1 MAEQPLVAPPNIYAI
16 PQVPSYEPPPLPE
29 LPQVSQPESA
39 PLDTGTA
46 TVKYSPSL
54 DSFYV
59 NGRTFKADDETQKV
73 KSLEYFNDPTPRPAP
88 QGDWVSLDSAGY
100 LGHVREITDPSTWRL
115 LTRNFGIGVDNLQ
128 QLAGYGLQLA
138 GAETLGKGI
147 VEQQAQDLA
156 KVEPYQRS
164 FSDIGSS
171 PERGLTD
178 WLVANIAQQG
188 PNIVET
194 LVTTALGFAGG
205 SAAGGGINPVTGVGG
220 AVASLVGKG
229 AIKQQLAA
237 ITAKVIANN
246 ELKAAG
252 KAIVPLTLA
261 ETKVL
266 KTAAG
271 IAGGAAAT
279 IANSY
284 AMGASDIYGETV
296 QSGEPDRLAAV
307 LGGLPY
313 AALDLFPEAVLASKI
328 FGGTLKLSNRA
339 LGDIPSKV
347 GKAGEILKRGT
358 IGGTA
363 GGLLEGSTEAGQ
375 ELLLLAA
382 NPNEDFDSDSG
393 KLRVLN
399 AFASGFGIGAPV
411 GGGAQILTAGKLKAG
426 KPTDVLAGGDP
437 EPSVQ
442 GELFPPDQPLG
453 TPPTTATPGQTEMF
467 PDTALGTAPAP
478 TAYTPS
484 ETAPGQYELPFG
496 NQNVLRNMQINAEAN
511 RQAAAAGAVAPQ
523 QLNLPLAGGS
533 NMPQGQTNLMQ
544 NLRTISSGP
553 VPSVT
558 QPSLPTQTAL
568 PPQGNMMLRQLQNM
582 IPQQVAPPTN
592 PLMAAR
598 LGPAIAARE
607 DFNARLQAAANF
619 QQQARQQ
626 EDAARM
632 QQEIAQFNAPAMPAP
647 MTIPGAAAPRVPTT
661 QPTQMSL
668 PGMAPPK
675 SKFLQRGVQAQP
687 AVQESYGP
695 SAQIPFNFGAQPA
708 APVATSPAAP
718 APFTLKLTPQNA
730 PEDIAKQ
737 NKAALEKLKAKGTPV
752 TPQGAVSPVGKPE
765 EGSVPSE
772 TLQIEAPKRAV
783 NVTASVVND
792 LAEATSL
799 AEAKKPTANMVDLAF
814 SGDEDAVG
822 YIIAATA
829 PNSGIGKTIGQALR
843 SSLRD
848 KITSI
853 LKADPTASAKEW
865 IQLAKTYNL
874 VPELKGLLA
883 KATDLPADVQEFV
896 NTPSPISPE
905 EQAKEARLSMMRA
918 ITKAKQRAD
927 GLFLRLDGTPI
938 SEPMVI
944 GRVKM
949 LVAGMVRK
957 FVNAP
962 TVHVAKNVADLK
974 ATNPK
979 LYERANAARE
989 AGDFATTKAV
999 GYSFGEDIIIFSD
1012 FVQTEQQLKFVLAH
1026 EALGHFG
1033 FKSIMSDAN
1042 LKSMLNQAYNQDSE
1056 VRNAADELIDL
1067 HGMSKLEAIEEV
1079 LAQRA
1084 AELDT
1089 STIRRVWNFIKNA
1102 LNRMGFEFD
1111 DDAARMLI
1119 HQSRM
1124 YVRRGITG
1132 NFFSNDSVT
1141 DTISDMTQT
1150 AMGGMFSRS
1159 DVTFASAASGGLN
1172 RVGDN
1177 LTVLDNMRTF
1187 FTSPDKL
1194 QQAAKITADIFS
1206 TLDQKARH
1214 SEGLTTIYNLFK
1226 AQNNL
1231 ARSLISQLEDM
1242 NKFTSMGSVFGGPSQ
1257 DDLTKA
1263 GQYLAQARMY
1273 MLQSTKDSDITG
1285 YGSLF
1290 VLNGSGYPT
1299 LDNAVAD
1306 KLMADGLVTADQ
1318 FRKGFEIKNA
1328 LGELQE
1334 KVQENVDESSKAWK
1348 IYLEQRAVVN
1358 KAALDKLEQTYL
1370 SAQYQQTELV
1380 SDVVKALLPEDTSA
1394 TQAEVS
1400 ALKAIIKQYRSILES
1415 DIVSSIGTD
1424 KVEPSEASMALA
1436 KDFLY
1441 EVTRAFYKTNKM
1453 QDWLSPQAGS
1463 TEKAATIFATPE
1475 YDRVRAALTTLQRMK
1490 ISNDTTLGNIQQHIA
1505 NSVFS
1510 EVDARNAEIDA
1521 KTTIRTSY
1529 APLIHRGKYEVRLV
1543 AYDKNGNPVQ
1553 LAEAFKDV
1561 MPTPR
1566 ADSIDEVDGI
1576 IDGFKNK
1583 ETGQK
1588 ENGLAAIWEGK
1599 DFNVVNSD
1607 GKTVSVRFRVE
1618 SGKAAVNRSVGESG
1632 DFSNFVNY
1640 LARNNVSITP
1650 RERERLVVS
1659 MTKQGDSRRSRLRFS
1674 GNPGFNADVV
1684 GSIADHIE
1692 TSSHVS
1698 AKIRYRRQT
1707 DAVMLNKS
1715 AWQGNPSKLK
1725 ALRLAVDAEK
1735 DPSRKAQAVREYN
1748 DYAYKYVYSAPK
1760 RRPAVDMLKEDGSVA
1775 KTVATRGEGNS
1786 YFNEASALIEWHGQ
1800 QLDTANAVEDYL
1812 SGPVVSRIK
1821 TAVVT
1826 MQLGGSIATAMIN
1839 LLSLGTHSLNYLAT
1853 YNPARS
1859 YGLGYGYD
1867 KAFKALFSAGK
1878 DVGNYKLADSDY
1890 LTKLVEKPWAAGER
1904 RSGMTEDEAKYL
1916 LSETLTGS
1924 LQPSEANT
1932 LLGTKRG
1939 GIRNGN
1945 VQAGIRG
1952 YMFMFS
1958 YTEAYN
1964 RRVTAL
1970 ATYRLEKERALAE
1983 GLTESEAQA
1992 RSRVVTSRTIDMTQG
2007 QYAMYNRPRIAY
2019 GGIGSLLF
2027 MYKQFVV
2034 LTLGMMRNLS
2044 PSGQAAMIGTILL
2057 LSGLKGV
2064 PFADDLLDLADFL
2077 MQSLGIKKKSAEGE
2091 VMLFLNSI
2099 VPGLTP
2105 YIMRGLVDEMTG
2117 ATVSSRSGFGDIIP
2131 LSGVFNYG
2139 SDPTRELTNFAGPI
2153 VGGIASIATNAKD
2166 IVSYAAEVVGLKPD
2180 TTTIKDI
2187 MRKSP
2192 FAGVRALSDTLVYY
2206 QDGKVTTSDGKVAIS
2221 TVGPMVLGFRL
2232 LGFMPAET
2240 TKTNDIIR
2248 ISKGGSAYVAAVK
2261 KEFVDAYR
2269 RAAVSNNRADMTRIK
2284 QQVKQHNIDAKGT
2297 GFEIKDFD
2305 MATKKATK
2313 EAMSSSSIRY
2323 LRTVPKGL
2331 KQDVIDYLNVYGLE
2345 VKDGAVQ

>member
-1 MAEQPLVAPPNIYAI
+1 MAEQPLIAPPNLYGSI
-16 PQVPSYEPPPLPE
+16 QPLP
-29 LPQVSQPESA
+29 LPDMQMPQFTQPSQPESA
-39 PLDTGTA
+39 PLDTGSA

-88 QGDWVSLDSAGY
+88 QGDWVSLDTAGY
-100 LGHVREITDPSTWRL
+100 LGHVREITDPGTWRL
-115 LTRNFGIGVDNLQ
+115 FSRNFGIGVDNLQ

-138 GAETLGKGI
+138 GAETLGKSI

-171 PERGLTD
+171 PERGVTD
-178 WLVANIAQQG
+178 WLVASIAQQG

-229 AIKQQLAA
+229 VIKEQLAA
-237 ITAKVIANN
+237 ITAKVLANN

-271 IAGGAAAT
+271 IAGGAAAS

-284 AMGASDIYGETV
+284 ALGASDIYGETV
-296 QSGEPDRLAAV
+296 QSGEPNRLAAV
-307 LGGLPY
+307 LGGIPY
-313 AALDLFPEAVLASKI
+313 AALDLFPEAVIASKM
-328 FGGTLKLSNRA
+328 FGGTLRLNNRA
-339 LGDIPSKV
+339 LADISTKR
-347 GKAGEILKRGT
+347 GKAGEILKRGA

-363 GGLLEGSTEAGQ
+363 GGLLEGSTEAAQ

-382 NPNEDFDSDSG
+382 NPNEDFESDSG

-399 AFASGFGIGAPV
+399 AFAAGFGIGAPI

-426 KPTDVLAGGDP
+426 KATDVLAGGDP
-437 EPSVQ
+437 DP
-442 GELFPPDQPLG
+442 
-453 TPPTTATPGQTEMF
+453 TATPALPSPPQPGDAGYNEGETDPFMQARREQMF
-467 PDTALGTAPAP
+467 APPPLPTLDPFADRRRAFLGEPA
-478 TAYTPS
+478 
-484 ETAPGQYELPFG
+484 
-496 NQNVLRNMQINAEAN
+496 VII
-511 RQAAAAGAVAPQ
+511 
-523 QLNLPLAGGS
+523 
-533 NMPQGQTNLMQ
+533 PQGQANLMQ
-544 NLRTISSGP
+544 NLRDISSGP
-553 VPSVT
+553 VPQAAPQSIAQPNLLT
-558 QPSLPTQTAL
+558 QPRLPAQPVQTAL
-568 PPQGNMMLRQLQNM
+568 PPQGNMLLQQLQNL

-598 LGPAIAARE
+598 MGEALAG
-607 DFNARLQAAANF
+607 
-619 QQQARQQ
+619 QQQAQQ
-626 EDAARM
+626 QQAIRNAAFVPAQNAVM
-632 QQEIAQFNAPAMPAP
+632 QQEIAQYNAPNMRMPTA
-647 MTIPGAAAPRVPTT
+647 IPEAAAPQVPTT

-718 APFTLKLTPQNA
+718 FTLKLTPQNT

-737 NKAALEKLKAKGTPV
+737 NKAALAKLKAKETPV

-772 TLQIEAPKRAV
+772 TLQIEAPKRAA

-822 YIIAATA
+822 YVIAATA

-843 SSLRD
+843 SSLKD

-865 IQLAKTYNL
+865 IQFAKTYNL

-905 EQAKEARLSMMRA
+905 EQAKEARLSMMKA
-918 ITKAKQRAD
+918 LTKARQRAD

-938 SEPMVI
+938 PEPMVI

-999 GYSFGEDIIIFSD
+999 GYSFGKDIIIFSD

-1150 AMGGMFSRS
+1150 AMDGMFSRS

-1177 LTVLDNMRTF
+1177 LTVLDNMRSF

-1194 QQAAKITADIFS
+1194 QQAVKITADIFS

-1242 NKFTSMGSVFGGPSQ
+1242 NKFTGMGSVFGGPSQ

-1299 LDNAVAD
+1299 LNKAVAD
-1306 KLMADGLVTADQ
+1306 QVMADGLVTADQ

-1334 KVQENVDESSKAWK
+1334 KVQENIDESSKAWK

-1424 KVEPSEASMALA
+1424 KVEPSEASTALA

-1441 EVTRAFYKTNKM
+1441 EVTRAFYKTDKM
-1453 QDWLSPQAGS
+1453 KDWLSPQAGS
-1463 TEKAATIFATPE
+1463 TEKAATIFAVPE
-1475 YDRVRAALTTLQRMK
+1475 YDKVRAALTTLQRMN
-1490 ISNDTTLGNIQQHIA
+1490 ISGDKALGDIQQHIA

-1543 AYDKNGNPVQ
+1543 AYDKSGNPVQ

-1599 DFNVVNSD
+1599 DFDVVNSD

-1650 RERERLVVS
+1650 QERERLVVS

-1715 AWQGNPSKLK
+1715 AWQGEPSKLK

-1775 KTVATRGEGNS
+1775 KTVATKGEGNS

-1800 QLDTANAVEDYL
+1800 QLDTANAVEDAL

-1826 MQLGGSIATAMIN
+1826 MQLGGSVATAMVN

-1859 YGLGYGYD
+1859 YGLGYGYS
-1867 KAFKALFSAGK
+1867 KAFKALSIAGK

-1890 LTKLVEKPWAAGER
+1890 LTKLVEKPWTAGER
-1904 RSGMTEDEAKYL
+1904 RNGMTEDEAKYL

-1939 GIRNGN
+1939 GIRSGN

-2019 GGIGSLLF
+2019 DGIGSLLF

-2034 LTLGMMRNLS
+2034 LTLGMMRNLP

-2131 LSGVFNYG
+2131 LTGALNYG
-2139 SDPTRELTNFAGPI
+2139 SDPVREIANFAGPI
-2153 VGGIASIATNAKD
+2153 VGGITSIATNAKD

-2180 TTTIKDI
+2180 ITTIKDI

-2206 QDGKVTTSDGKVAIS
+2206 QDGKVTTSDGKVALQ

-2232 LGFMPAET
+2232 LGFMPADT
-2240 TKTNDIIR
+2240 TKTNDVIR
-2248 ISKGGSAYVAAVK
+2248 ISKGGGAYVAAVK
-2261 KEFVDAYR
+2261 KDFVDAYR

-2305 MATKKATK
+2305 LAIKKAAK

-2331 KQDVIDYLNVYGLE
+2331 KQDVIDYLNVYGLD

>member
-1 MAEQPLVAPPNIYAI
+1 MAEQPLIAPPNLYGSI
-16 PQVPSYEPPPLPE
+16 QPLP
-29 LPQVSQPESA
+29 LPDMQMPQFTQPSQPESA
-39 PLDTGTA
+39 PLDTGSA

-88 QGDWVSLDSAGY
+88 QGDWVSLDTAGY
-100 LGHVREITDPSTWRL
+100 LGHVREITDPGTWRL
-115 LTRNFGIGVDNLQ
+115 FSRNFGIGVDNLQ

-138 GAETLGKGI
+138 GAETLGKSI

-171 PERGLTD
+171 PERGVTD
-178 WLVANIAQQG
+178 WLVASIAQQG

-229 AIKQQLAA
+229 VIKEQLAA
-237 ITAKVIANN
+237 ITAKVLANN

-271 IAGGAAAT
+271 IAGGAAAS

-284 AMGASDIYGETV
+284 ALGASDIYGETV
-296 QSGEPDRLAAV
+296 QSGEPNRLAAV
-307 LGGLPY
+307 LGGIPY
-313 AALDLFPEAVLASKI
+313 AALDLFPEAVIASKM
-328 FGGTLKLSNRA
+328 FGGTLRLNNRA
-339 LGDIPSKV
+339 LADISTKR
-347 GKAGEILKRGT
+347 GKAGEILKRGA
-358 IGGTA
+358 IGGAA
-363 GGLLEGSTEAGQ
+363 GGLLEGSTEAAQ

-382 NPNEDFDSDSG
+382 NPNEDFESDSG

-399 AFASGFGIGAPV
+399 AFAAGFGIGAPI
-411 GGGAQILTAGKLKAG
+411 GGGAQILTSGKLKAG
-426 KPTDVLAGGDP
+426 KPTDMLTGTNP

-442 GELFPPDQPLG
+442 GELFPDQNLG
-453 TPPTTATPGQTEMF
+453 APPTAATPGQTEMF

-478 TAYTPS
+478 TTYTPPS
-484 ETAPGQYELPFG
+484 GAAPGQYELPFG

-511 RQAAAAGAVAPQ
+511 RQAAAGAVAPQ
-523 QLNLPLAGGS
+523 QLDLPLAGGS

-544 NLRTISSGP
+544 NLRSISSGP
-553 VPSVT
+553 VPSVAR
-558 QPSLPTQTAL
+558 PSLPVQTAL
-568 PPQGNMMLRQLQNM
+568 PPQGNMMLQQLQNL

-598 LGPAIAARE
+598 MGEALAG
-607 DFNARLQAAANF
+607 
-619 QQQARQQ
+619 QQQAQQ
-626 EDAARM
+626 QQAIRNAAFVPAQNAVM
-632 QQEIAQFNAPAMPAP
+632 QQEIAQYNAPNMRMPTA
-647 MTIPGAAAPRVPTT
+647 IPEAAAPRVPTT

-718 APFTLKLTPQNA
+718 APFTLKLTPQNT

-737 NKAALEKLKAKGTPV
+737 NKVALAKLKAKETPV

-765 EGSVPSE
+765 EGNVPSE
-772 TLQIEAPKRAV
+772 TLQIEAPKRAA

-822 YIIAATA
+822 YVIAATA

-843 SSLRD
+843 SSLKD

-865 IQLAKTYNL
+865 IQFAKTYNL

-905 EQAKEARLSMMRA
+905 EQAKEARLSMMKA
-918 ITKAKQRAD
+918 LTKARQRAD

-999 GYSFGEDIIIFSD
+999 GYSFGKDIIIFSD

-1033 FKSIMSDAN
+1033 FKSIMSDVN

-1150 AMGGMFSRS
+1150 AMDGMFSRS

-1177 LTVLDNMRTF
+1177 LTVLDNMRSF

-1194 QQAAKITADIFS
+1194 QQAVKITADIFS

-1242 NKFTSMGSVFGGPSQ
+1242 NRFTGMGSVFGGPSQ

-1299 LDNAVAD
+1299 LNKAVAD
-1306 KLMADGLVTADQ
+1306 QVMADGLVTADQ

-1424 KVEPSEASMALA
+1424 KVEPSEASTALA

-1441 EVTRAFYKTNKM
+1441 EVTRAFYKTDKM
-1453 QDWLSPQAGS
+1453 KDWLSPQAGS
-1463 TEKAATIFATPE
+1463 TEKAATIFAVPE
-1475 YDRVRAALTTLQRMK
+1475 YDKVRAALTTLQRMN
-1490 ISNDTTLGNIQQHIA
+1490 ISGDKALGDIQQHIA

-1543 AYDKNGNPVQ
+1543 AYDKSGNPVQ

-1599 DFNVVNSD
+1599 DFDVVNSD

-1650 RERERLVVS
+1650 QERERLVVS

-1715 AWQGNPSKLK
+1715 AWQGEPSKLK

-1775 KTVATRGEGNS
+1775 KTVATKGEGNS

-1800 QLDTANAVEDYL
+1800 QLDTANAVEDAL

-1826 MQLGGSIATAMIN
+1826 MQLGGSVATAMVN

-1859 YGLGYGYD
+1859 YGLGYGYS
-1867 KAFKALFSAGK
+1867 KAFKALSIAGK

-1904 RSGMTEDEAKYL
+1904 RNGMTEDEAKYL

-1939 GIRNGN
+1939 GIRSGN

-2019 GGIGSLLF
+2019 DGIGSLLF

-2034 LTLGMMRNLS
+2034 LTLGMMRNLP

-2131 LSGVFNYG
+2131 LTGALNYG
-2139 SDPTRELTNFAGPI
+2139 SDPIREIANFAGPI
-2153 VGGIASIATNAKD
+2153 VGGITSIATNAKD

-2180 TTTIKDI
+2180 TTTINDI

-2206 QDGKVTTSDGKVAIS
+2206 QDGKVTTSDGKVALQ

-2232 LGFMPAET
+2232 LGFMPADT
-2240 TKTNDIIR
+2240 TKTNDVIR
-2248 ISKGGSAYVAAVK
+2248 ISKGGGAYVAAVK

-2269 RAAVSNNRADMTRIK
+2269 RAAVSNSRADMTRIK
-2284 QQVKQHNIDAKGT
+2284 QQVREHNIDAKGT

-2305 MATKKATK
+2305 LAIKKAAK
-2313 EAMSSSSIRY
+2313 EAMSSSSVRY
-2323 LRTVPKGL
+2323 LRTAPKGL
-2331 KQDVIDYLNVYGLE
+2331 KQDVIDYLNVYGLD

>member
-1 MAEQPLVAPPNIYAI
+1 MAEQPLIAPPNLYGSI
-16 PQVPSYEPPPLPE
+16 QPLP
-29 LPQVSQPESA
+29 LPDMQMPQFTQPSQPESA
-39 PLDTGTA
+39 PLDTGSA

-88 QGDWVSLDSAGY
+88 QGDWVSLDTAGY
-100 LGHVREITDPSTWRL
+100 LGHVREITDPGTWRL
-115 LTRNFGIGVDNLQ
+115 FSRNFGIGVDNLQ

-138 GAETLGKGI
+138 GAETLGKSI

-171 PERGLTD
+171 PERGVTD
-178 WLVANIAQQG
+178 WLVASIAQQG

-229 AIKQQLAA
+229 VIKEQLAA
-237 ITAKVIANN
+237 ITAKVLANN

-271 IAGGAAAT
+271 IAGGAAAS

-284 AMGASDIYGETV
+284 ALGASDIYGETV
-296 QSGEPDRLAAV
+296 QSGEPNRLAAV
-307 LGGLPY
+307 LGGIPY
-313 AALDLFPEAVLASKI
+313 AALDLFPEAVIASKM
-328 FGGTLKLSNRA
+328 FGGTLRLNNRA
-339 LGDIPSKV
+339 LADISTKR
-347 GKAGEILKRGT
+347 GKAGEILKRGA

-363 GGLLEGSTEAGQ
+363 GGLLEGSTEAAQ

-382 NPNEDFDSDSG
+382 NPNEDFESDSG

-399 AFASGFGIGAPV
+399 AFAAGFGIGAPI

-426 KPTDVLAGGDP
+426 KATDVLAGGDP
-437 EPSVQ
+437 DP
-442 GELFPPDQPLG
+442 
-453 TPPTTATPGQTEMF
+453 TATPALPSPPQPGDAGYNEGETDPFMQARREQMF
-467 PDTALGTAPAP
+467 APPPLPTLDPFADRRRAFLGEPA
-478 TAYTPS
+478 
-484 ETAPGQYELPFG
+484 
-496 NQNVLRNMQINAEAN
+496 VII
-511 RQAAAAGAVAPQ
+511 
-523 QLNLPLAGGS
+523 
-533 NMPQGQTNLMQ
+533 PQGQANLMQ
-544 NLRTISSGP
+544 NLRDISSGP
-553 VPSVT
+553 VPQAAPQSIAQPNLLT
-558 QPSLPTQTAL
+558 QPRLPAQPVQTAL
-568 PPQGNMMLRQLQNM
+568 PPQGNMLLQQLQNL

-598 LGPAIAARE
+598 MGEALAG
-607 DFNARLQAAANF
+607 
-619 QQQARQQ
+619 QQQAQQ
-626 EDAARM
+626 QQAIRNAAFVPAQNAVM
-632 QQEIAQFNAPAMPAP
+632 QQEIAQYNAPNMRMPTA
-647 MTIPGAAAPRVPTT
+647 IPEAAAPQVPTT

-718 APFTLKLTPQNA
+718 FTLKLTPQNT

-737 NKAALEKLKAKGTPV
+737 NKAALAKLKAKETPV

-772 TLQIEAPKRAV
+772 TLQIEAPKRAA

-822 YIIAATA
+822 YVIAATA

-843 SSLRD
+843 SSLKD

-865 IQLAKTYNL
+865 IQFAKTYNL

-905 EQAKEARLSMMRA
+905 EQAKEARLSMMKA
-918 ITKAKQRAD
+918 LTKARQRAD

-938 SEPMVI
+938 PEPMVI

-999 GYSFGEDIIIFSD
+999 GYSFGKDIIIFSD

-1150 AMGGMFSRS
+1150 AMDGMFSRS

-1177 LTVLDNMRTF
+1177 LTVLDNMRSF

-1194 QQAAKITADIFS
+1194 QQAVKITADIFS

-1214 SEGLTTIYNLFK
+1214 SEGLTTIYSLFK

-1242 NKFTSMGSVFGGPSQ
+1242 NKFTGMGSVFGGPSQ

-1299 LDNAVAD
+1299 LNKAVAD
-1306 KLMADGLVTADQ
+1306 QVMADGLVTADQ

-1334 KVQENVDESSKAWK
+1334 KVQENIDESSKAWK

-1424 KVEPSEASMALA
+1424 KVEPSEASTALA

-1441 EVTRAFYKTNKM
+1441 EVTRAFYKTDKM
-1453 QDWLSPQAGS
+1453 KDWLSPQAGS
-1463 TEKAATIFATPE
+1463 TEKAATIFAVPE
-1475 YDRVRAALTTLQRMK
+1475 YDKVRAALTTLQRMN
-1490 ISNDTTLGNIQQHIA
+1490 ISGDKALGDIQQHIA

-1543 AYDKNGNPVQ
+1543 AYDKSGNPVQ

-1599 DFNVVNSD
+1599 DFDVVNSD

-1650 RERERLVVS
+1650 QERERLVVS

-1715 AWQGNPSKLK
+1715 AWQGEPSKLK

-1775 KTVATRGEGNS
+1775 KTVATKGEGNS

-1800 QLDTANAVEDYL
+1800 QLDTANAVEDAL

-1826 MQLGGSIATAMIN
+1826 MQLGGSVATAMVN

-1859 YGLGYGYD
+1859 YGLGYGYS
-1867 KAFKALFSAGK
+1867 KAFKALSIAGK

-1890 LTKLVEKPWAAGER
+1890 LTKLVEKPWTAGER
-1904 RSGMTEDEAKYL
+1904 RNGMTEDEAKYL

-1939 GIRNGN
+1939 GIRSGN

-2019 GGIGSLLF
+2019 DGIGSLLF

-2034 LTLGMMRNLS
+2034 LTLGMMRNLP

-2131 LSGVFNYG
+2131 LTGALNYG
-2139 SDPTRELTNFAGPI
+2139 SDPVREIANFAGPI
-2153 VGGIASIATNAKD
+2153 VGGITSIATNAKD

-2180 TTTIKDI
+2180 ITTIKDI

-2206 QDGKVTTSDGKVAIS
+2206 QDGKVTTSDGKVALQ

-2232 LGFMPAET
+2232 LGFMPADT
-2240 TKTNDIIR
+2240 TKTNDVIR
-2248 ISKGGSAYVAAVK
+2248 ISKGGGAYVAAVK
-2261 KEFVDAYR
+2261 KDFVDAYR

-2305 MATKKATK
+2305 LAIKKAAK

-2331 KQDVIDYLNVYGLE
+2331 KQDVIDYLNVYGLD

>member
-1 MAEQPLVAPPNIYAI
+1 
-16 PQVPSYEPPPLPE
+16 
-29 LPQVSQPESA
+29 
-39 PLDTGTA
+39 
-46 TVKYSPSL
+46 
-54 DSFYV
+54 
-59 NGRTFKADDETQKV
+59 
-73 KSLEYFNDPTPRPAP
+73 
-88 QGDWVSLDSAGY
+88 
-100 LGHVREITDPSTWRL
+100 
-115 LTRNFGIGVDNLQ
+115 
-128 QLAGYGLQLA
+128 
-138 GAETLGKGI
+138 
-147 VEQQAQDLA
+147 
-156 KVEPYQRS
+156 
-164 FSDIGSS
+164 
-171 PERGLTD
+171 
-178 WLVANIAQQG
+178 
-188 PNIVET
+188 
-194 LVTTALGFAGG
+194 
-205 SAAGGGINPVTGVGG
+205 
-220 AVASLVGKG
+220 
-229 AIKQQLAA
+229 
-237 ITAKVIANN
+237 
-246 ELKAAG
+246 
-252 KAIVPLTLA
+252 
-261 ETKVL
+261 
-266 KTAAG
+266 
-271 IAGGAAAT
+271 
-279 IANSY
+279 
-284 AMGASDIYGETV
+284 
-296 QSGEPDRLAAV
+296 
-307 LGGLPY
+307 
-313 AALDLFPEAVLASKI
+313 
-328 FGGTLKLSNRA
+328 
-339 LGDIPSKV
+339 
-347 GKAGEILKRGT
+347 
-358 IGGTA
+358 
-363 GGLLEGSTEAGQ
+363 
-375 ELLLLAA
+375 
-382 NPNEDFDSDSG
+382 
-393 KLRVLN
+393 
-399 AFASGFGIGAPV
+399 
-411 GGGAQILTAGKLKAG
+411 
-426 KPTDVLAGGDP
+426 
-437 EPSVQ
+437 
-442 GELFPPDQPLG
+442 
-453 TPPTTATPGQTEMF
+453 
-467 PDTALGTAPAP
+467 LGTAPAP
-478 TAYTPS
+478 TAYTS
-484 ETAPGQYELPFG
+484 SGAAPGQYELPFG

-523 QLNLPLAGGS
+523 QLDLPLAGGS

-544 NLRTISSGP
+544 NLRSISSGP
-553 VPSVT
+553 VPSVAR
-558 QPSLPTQTAL
+558 PSLPVQTAL
-568 PPQGNMMLRQLQNM
+568 PPQGNMMLQQLQNL

-598 LGPAIAARE
+598 MGEALAG
-607 DFNARLQAAANF
+607 
-619 QQQARQQ
+619 QQQAQQ
-626 EDAARM
+626 QQAIRNAAFVPAQNAVM
-632 QQEIAQFNAPAMPAP
+632 QQEIAQYNAPNMRTPTA
-647 MTIPGAAAPRVPTT
+647 IPEAAAPRVPTT

-718 APFTLKLTPQNA
+718 APFTLKLTPQNT

-737 NKAALEKLKAKGTPV
+737 NKAALAKLKAKETPV

-772 TLQIEAPKRAV
+772 TLQIEAPKRAA

-843 SSLRD
+843 SSLKD

-905 EQAKEARLSMMRA
+905 EQAKEARLSMMKA
-918 ITKAKQRAD
+918 LTKARQRAD

-962 TVHVAKNVADLK
+962 TTHVFKNVADLK

-999 GYSFGEDIIIFSD
+999 GYSFGKDIIIFSD

-1132 NFFSNDSVT
+1132 NFFSNDSVA

-1150 AMGGMFSRS
+1150 AMDGMFSRS

-1177 LTVLDNMRTF
+1177 LTVLDNMRSF

-1194 QQAAKITADIFS
+1194 QQAVKITTDIFS

-1231 ARSLISQLEDM
+1231 ARSLISKLEDM
-1242 NKFTSMGSVFGGPSQ
+1242 NKFTGMGSVFGGPSQ
-1257 DDLTKA
+1257 ADLTKA

-1318 FRKGFEIKNA
+1318 FRQGFEIKNA

-1348 IYLEQRAVVN
+1348 VYLEQRAVVN
-1358 KAALDKLEQTYL
+1358 RAALDKLEQTYL

-1380 SDVVKALLPEDTSA
+1380 SDVMKALLPEDTSA

-1415 DIVSSIGTD
+1415 DIVSAIGTD
-1424 KVEPSEASMALA
+1424 KVEPSSTSQQLA

-1441 EVTRAFYKTNKM
+1441 EVTRALYKTDKM
-1453 QDWLSPQAGS
+1453 KDWLSPEAGS

-1475 YDRVRAALTTLQRMK
+1475 YDKVRAALTTLQRMN
-1490 ISNDTTLGNIQQHIA
+1490 ISSDNTLGNIQQHIA
-1505 NSVFS
+1505 NSIFS

-1529 APLIHRGKYEVRLV
+1529 APLIHRGKYEIRLV
-1543 AYDKNGNPVQ
+1543 AYDKNGRPVK
-1553 LAEAFKDV
+1553 LSEATKDI

-1588 ENGLAAIWEGK
+1588 EDGLAAIWEGK
-1599 DFNVVNSD
+1599 DFDVVNSD

-1650 RERERLVVS
+1650 QERERLVVS

-1674 GNPGFNADVV
+1674 GNPGYNADVV

-1715 AWQGNPSKLK
+1715 AWQGDPSKLK
-1725 ALRLAVDAEK
+1725 ALRLAVNVEK
-1735 DPSRKAQAVREYN
+1735 DPARKAQAVREYN
-1748 DYAYKYVYSAPK
+1748 DYAYKYVYSAPM

-1775 KTVATRGEGNS
+1775 KTVATKGEGNS

-1800 QLDTANAVEDYL
+1800 QLDTANAVEDSL

-1826 MQLGGSIATAMIN
+1826 MQLGGSVATAMVN

-1859 YGLGYGYD
+1859 YGLGYGYE
-1867 KAFKALFSAGK
+1867 KAFKALSIAGK

-1890 LTKLVEKPWAAGER
+1890 LTKLVEKPWAADER
-1904 RSGMTEDEAKYL
+1904 RNGMTEDEAKYL

-1939 GIRNGN
+1939 GIRSGN

-1983 GLTESEAQA
+1983 GLTESEARA

-2131 LSGVFNYG
+2131 LTGVFNYG
-2139 SDPTRELTNFAGPI
+2139 SDPARELTNFAGPI
-2153 VGGIASIATNAKD
+2153 VGGIGSIATNAKD

-2206 QDGKVTTSDGKVAIS
+2206 QDGKVTTSDGKVALQ
-2221 TVGPMVLGFRL
+2221 TAGPAVLVARL
-2232 LGFMPAET
+2232 LGFMPADT
-2240 TKTNDIIR
+2240 TKSNDVIR
-2248 ISKGGSAYVAAVK
+2248 ISKGGGAYVAAVK

-2269 RAAVSNNRADMTRIK
+2269 RAAVSNSRADMTRIK

-2305 MATKKATK
+2305 LAVKKAAK
-2313 EAMSSSSIRY
+2313 EAMSSSSVRY
-2323 LRTVPKGL
+2323 LRTAPKGL
-2331 KQDVIDYLNVYGLE
+2331 KQDVIDYLNIYGLD

>member
-1 MAEQPLVAPPNIYAI
+1 MAEQPLIAPPNIYAI
-16 PQVPSYEPPPLPE
+16 PQAPSYEPPP

-39 PLDTGTA
+39 PLDTGSA

-138 GAETLGKGI
+138 GAETLGKSI

-171 PERGLTD
+171 PERGVTD
-178 WLVANIAQQG
+178 WLVASIAQQG

-229 AIKQQLAA
+229 AIKKELAE
-237 ITAKVIANN
+237 ITAKVLANN

-252 KAIVPLTLA
+252 KAIVPLSKKELGTLR
-261 ETKVL
+261 
-266 KTAAG
+266 TAAG
-271 IAGGAAAT
+271 IAGGAAAS

-284 AMGASDIYGETV
+284 ALGASDIYGETV
-296 QSGEPDRLAAV
+296 QSGEPDRIKAI

-313 AALDLFPEAVLASKI
+313 AALDLFPEAVIASKM
-328 FGGTLKLSNRA
+328 FGGTLRLNNRTLA
-339 LGDIPSKV
+339 DISTKR
-347 GKAGEILKRGT
+347 GKAGEILKRGA
-358 IGGTA
+358 IGGAA
-363 GGLLEGSTEAGQ
+363 GGLLEGSTEAAQ

-382 NPNEDFDSDSG
+382 NPNEDFESDSG

-399 AFASGFGIGAPV
+399 AFAAGFGIGAPI

-426 KPTDVLAGGDP
+426 KATDVLAGGDP
-437 EPSVQ
+437 DP
-442 GELFPPDQPLG
+442 
-453 TPPTTATPGQTEMF
+453 TATPATPAIPPPSQPGDAGYNESGADPFMQARREQMF
-467 PDTALGTAPAP
+467 APPPLPTLDPFADRRRAFLGEPA
-478 TAYTPS
+478 
-484 ETAPGQYELPFG
+484 
-496 NQNVLRNMQINAEAN
+496 VII
-511 RQAAAAGAVAPQ
+511 
-523 QLNLPLAGGS
+523 
-533 NMPQGQTNLMQ
+533 PQGQANLMQ
-544 NLRTISSGP
+544 NLRDISSGP
-553 VPSVT
+553 VPQAAPQSIAQPNLLT
-558 QPSLPTQTAL
+558 QPRLPAQPVQTAL
-568 PPQGNMMLRQLQNM
+568 PPQGNMLLQQLQNL

-598 LGPAIAARE
+598 MGEALAG
-607 DFNARLQAAANF
+607 
-619 QQQARQQ
+619 QQQAQQ
-626 EDAARM
+626 QQAIRNAAFVPAQNAVM
-632 QQEIAQFNAPAMPAP
+632 QQEIAQYNAPNMRMPTA
-647 MTIPGAAAPRVPTT
+647 IPEAAAPRVPTT

-687 AVQESYGP
+687 AVQESYGL

-718 APFTLKLTPQNA
+718 APFTLKLTPQNT

-737 NKAALEKLKAKGTPV
+737 NKAALAKLKAKETPV

-772 TLQIEAPKRAV
+772 NLQTEAPKRAT
-783 NVTASVVND
+783 NVTTRSVVND

-843 SSLRD
+843 SSLKD

-896 NTPSPISPE
+896 NTPSPISR
-905 EQAKEARLSMMRA
+905 EQQIKEARLSQLRA
-918 ITKAKQRAD
+918 ASKARQDKSG
-927 GLFLRLDGTPI
+927 GLYLRLDGTPI
-938 SEPMVI
+938 PEPMVI

-999 GYSFGEDIIIFSD
+999 GYSFGKDIIIFSD

-1056 VRNAADELIDL
+1056 VRNAADELIGL

-1124 YVRRGITG
+1124 YVRRGITC
-1132 NFFSNDSVT
+1132 NFFSNDSIT

-1150 AMGGMFSRS
+1150 AMDGMFSRS

-1177 LTVLDNMRTF
+1177 LTVLDNMRSF

-1194 QQAAKITADIFS
+1194 QQAVKITADIFS

-1242 NKFTSMGSVFGGPSQ
+1242 NKFTGMGSVFGGPSQ

-1441 EVTRAFYKTNKM
+1441 EVTRAFYNTNKM
-1453 QDWLSPQAGS
+1453 QDWLSPQAGN

-1475 YDRVRAALTTLQRMK
+1475 YDRVRVALTTLQRMK
-1490 ISNDTTLGNIQQHIA
+1490 ISDDTTLGNIQQHIA

-1566 ADSIDEVDGI
+1566 ADSIDEVNGI
-1576 IDGFKNK
+1576 IDGFENK
-1583 ETGQK
+1583 ETKQK
-1588 ENGLAAIWEGK
+1588 EDGLAAIWEGK
-1599 DFNVVNSD
+1599 DFDVVNSD
-1607 GKTVSVRFRVE
+1607 GKTVSVKFRVE

-1650 RERERLVVS
+1650 QERERLVVS

-1715 AWQGNPSKLK
+1715 AWQGEPSKLK

-1800 QLDTANAVEDYL
+1800 QLDTANAVEDSL
-1812 SGPVVSRIK
+1812 SGPVVSRVK

-1826 MQLGGSIATAMIN
+1826 MQLGGSIATAMVN

-1859 YGLGYGYD
+1859 YGLGYGYE
-1867 KAFKALFSAGK
+1867 KAFKALSIAGK

-1890 LTKLVEKPWAAGER
+1890 LTKLVEKPWTAGER
-1904 RSGMTEDEAKYL
+1904 RNGMTEDEAKYL

-1939 GIRNGN
+1939 GIRDGN

-1952 YMFMFS
+1952 YMFMFA

-2221 TVGPMVLGFRL
+2221 TVGPAVLFARL

-2248 ISKGGSAYVAAVK
+2248 ISKGGGAYVAAVK